1 MEGKISYQKLV
12 LSLFGA
18 QNLLTYYTRDFQ
30 EVCTS
35 EFQSEDEIQQSGNQ
49 PLMNV
54 LQVQETNL
62 CYYKSLRFWSCLLM
76 QHNLP
81 YSDKYAN

>member
-30 EVCTS
+30 ELCTS
-35 EFQSEDEIQQSGNQ
+35 EFQSEDEIQ
-49 PLMNV
+49 
-54 LQVQETNL
+54 
-62 CYYKSLRFWSCLLM
+62 
-76 QHNLP
+76 
-81 YSDKYAN
+81 